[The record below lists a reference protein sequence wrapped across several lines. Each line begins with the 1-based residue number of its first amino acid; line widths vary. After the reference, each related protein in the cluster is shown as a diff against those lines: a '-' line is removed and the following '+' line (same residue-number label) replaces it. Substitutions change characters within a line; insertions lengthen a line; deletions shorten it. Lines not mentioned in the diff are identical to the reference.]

1 MIGAENCPTCSK
13 ESDDTVP
20 VARVMQKLDSYFAKN
35 DLDGALRLLEYWDRE
50 ARVLNDRRALLEI
63 LNEKIGCF
71 RRTGDEEQALL
82 SVQEAF
88 SLIDELCLGESESAA
103 TVYLNGATT
112 MKSFHKTIDAM
123 KFYFKAKEIY
133 DRTLSCD
140 DYRLATYY
148 NNISSAYKELGE
160 IEKAEDACFSAIST
174 LEKSSDFLGE
184 IALTHVNLAHL
195 YYDIDNLDE
204 RVYEHMD
211 IAWELLSSEK
221 NVHDGHFAFL
231 CSKCYPSFGFFG
243 YFDHENRLKALVEAI
258 YERA

>member
-1 MIGAENCPTCSK
+1 MIGSENCPTCSK
-13 ESDDTVP
+13 ESYDIVP
-20 VARVMQKLDSYFAKN
+20 IARVMQKLDSHFAKN
-35 DLDGALRLLEYWDRE
+35 DLDGAGRLLEYWDRE

-63 LNEKIGCF
+63 LNEKIGYF
-71 RRTGDEEQALL
+71 RRTANEERALL

-88 SLIDELCLGESESAA
+88 SLIDELSLSESESAA

-112 MKSFHKTIDAM
+112 MKAFHKTADAM
-123 KFYFKAKEIY
+123 KYYFKAKEIY
-133 DRTLSCD
+133 DRTIPCD

-160 IEKAEDACFSAIST
+160 VQKAEEACFSAISI
-174 LEKSSDFLGE
+174 LERSAQFLGE
-184 IALTHVNLAHL
+184 IAVTHVNLAHL

-211 IAWELLSSEK
+211 IAWDLLNSEK
-221 NVHDGHFAFL
+221 NIHDGHFAFL

-243 YFDHENRLKALVEAI
+243 YFDYEKRLKAFVEAI